1 MKEFAKISV
10 IFVLLMVAIMLLGV
24 NPSPVVMIISKVAA
38 GFIGYAIVKLLVV
51 WNMIDLNERA

>member
-10 IFVLLMVAIMLLGV
+10 IFVLLMIAVVLLGV
-24 NPSPVVMIISKVAA
+24 NPSPVVMVLSKVGSAV
-38 GFIGYAIVKLLVV
+38 IGHAIVKLLVA